1 MNTPTSPVL
10 GTRRVCQIAVVVRD
24 IDRAARHWAEFLAL
38 PVPPTILTAPGLQ
51 VGQTYLGQPSDAQCK
66 LAFFEMENTVI
77 ELIQPLGG
85 ASSWQAVLDE
95 KGEGVHHI
103 AFNVTDTAGKTAALA
118 TRGIPVMHQ
127 GGHPSTGQ
135 FTYLDSRDKLGLIV
149 DLLEGYE

>member
-1 MNTPTSPVL
+1 MPTPTAPVL

-24 IDRAARHWAEFLAL
+24 IDRAARHWSAFLGL
-38 PVPPTILTAPGLQ
+38 PIPPTFTTDPGLK
-51 VGQTYLGQPSDAQCK
+51 VGQTFLGRPSDAQCK

-85 ASSWQAVLDE
+85 ASSWHAVLDE

-103 AFNVTDTAGKTAALA
+103 AFNVEGTAAKTATLA
-118 TRGIPVMHQ
+118 AHGIPVMHQ
-127 GGHPSTGQ
+127 GGDPATGQ

-149 DLLEGYE
+149 ELLEGYK

>member
-1 MNTPTSPVL
+1 MTTPTAPVL
-10 GTRRVCQIAVVVRD
+10 GTRHVCQIAVVVRD
-24 IDRAARHWAEFLAL
+24 IDRAARHWSALLGL
-38 PVPPTILTAPGLQ
+38 PVPPTITTEPGHK

-66 LAFFEMENTVI
+66 LAFFQMENTVI

-103 AFNVTDTAGKTAALA
+103 AFTVTDTAGKTASLA
-118 TRGIPVMHQ
+118 AQGIPVMHQ
-127 GGHPSTGQ
+127 GGNPATGQ

-149 DLLEGYE
+149 ELLEGYK